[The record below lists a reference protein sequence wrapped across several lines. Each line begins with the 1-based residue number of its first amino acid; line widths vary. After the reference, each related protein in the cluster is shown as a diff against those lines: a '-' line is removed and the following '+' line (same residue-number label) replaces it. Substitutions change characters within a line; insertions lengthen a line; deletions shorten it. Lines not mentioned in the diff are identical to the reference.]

1 LSINYEIEKYIKRA
15 DENPAIK
22 RVAINFAI
30 ATIGQNSKAKLSLT
44 QTPPRRDNCS
54 ELPALKHLGGTVA
67 TIGFPDPSLQGF
79 SPKVLAHGHHGGN
92 RVAVR
97 RGG

>member
-30 ATIGQNSKAKLSLT
+30 ATIGQNAKAKLSLT
-44 QTPPRRDNCS
+44 QTPPRREMDFT
-54 ELPALKHLGGTVA
+54 LFGMTIGRTGTV
-67 TIGFPDPSLQGF
+67 F
-79 SPKVLAHGHHGGN
+79 SSRTMVI
-92 RVAVR
+92 
-97 RGG
+97 